1 MKKHEKFAATA
12 NPGTGFLQ
20 ALNAATQPL
29 LLGGGLH

>member
-20 ALNAATQPL
+20 ALNAATQP
-29 LLGGGLH
+29 